1 MWGVHFVFYVYV
13 SWAYYLSGMRNEETS
28 DNIKIWIPLDILLT
42 FNIILY
48 QVYYNWEQKQEDAK
62 KKIEA
67 EEALDMDEMSPA
79 NLNSSLLGSNPR
91 MDESMNTS

>member
-79 NLNSSLLGSNPR
+79 NLNSSLLGSNPK

>member
-1 MWGVHFVFYVYV
+1 
-13 SWAYYLSGMRNEETS
+13 MRNEETS

-91 MDESMNTS
+91 MDDSMNTS

>member
-1 MWGVHFVFYVYV
+1 
-13 SWAYYLSGMRNEETS
+13 MRNEETS

-79 NLNSSLLGSNPR
+79 NLNSSLLGSNPK